1 MGRER
6 FLALL
11 VAGCAAACATDGE
24 PGLDHDPDL
33 APPRLLMD
41 IQVSDSSISVYAR
54 EPDRPCQC
62 SFGWTEEG
70 SCREQSDAIGCSCD
84 PWPASCLEE
93 VVVLDGDQ
101 RLAESTWDPNWW
113 GVFLSLETA
122 AGDQVVISGC
132 GAEVSLPLPGP
143 SRPAA
148 TMALEGPGLVSW
160 SSDPVAT
167 SSITA
172 RGDGY
177 AGESCHRSGGSGLL
191 EIGPDDRYVSVTAL
205 ASPVEHESELGTA
218 RVWSGNGAELTIE

>member
-1 MGRER
+1 MGRE
-6 FLALL
+6 LLLVLL
-11 VAGCAAACATDGE
+11 VAGCAADGE

-41 IQVSDSSISVYAR
+41 IQVSDTSVSMVAR

-93 VVVLDGDQ
+93 VAVESGDQ
-101 RLAESTWDPNWW
+101 RLAESTWDPSWW
-113 GVFLSLETA
+113 GVSLTLETA
-122 AGDQVVISGC
+122 AGDQLVIAGC
-132 GAEVSLPLPGP
+132 GGEVSVPLPGP

-148 TMALEGPGLVSW
+148 AVALEGPGLVTW
-160 SSDPVAT
+160 SSDPVAA

-177 AGESCHRSGGSGLL
+177 GGESCHVAGGSGSL
-191 EIGPDDRYVSVTAL
+191 EIGPEDRYVSVTAL
-205 ASPVEHESELGTA
+205 ASPVEHETELGTV
-218 RVWSGNGAELTIE
+218 RVWSGNGSQLTIE